1 MLVTT
6 GTNSFISLNIGT
18 IICVCISN
26 CYSLA
31 MVVSGDIYTQ
41 VATETSI
48 RCLSVG
54 GFLDIFVW
62 QFDSFPTE
70 KVKIVTINNER
81 KVVNLN
87 VIELT
92 LLLCY
97 VKCENHS
104 HG

>member
-1 MLVTT
+1 M
-6 GTNSFISLNIGT
+6 
-18 IICVCISN
+18 
-26 CYSLA
+26 
-31 MVVSGDIYTQ
+31 
-41 VATETSI
+41 
-48 RCLSVG
+48 
-54 GFLDIFVW
+54 LDIFVW

>member
-1 MLVTT
+1 
-6 GTNSFISLNIGT
+6 
-18 IICVCISN
+18 
-26 CYSLA
+26 
-31 MVVSGDIYTQ
+31 MVVSGDIYTH
-41 VATETSI
+41 VATETSII

-54 GFLDIFVW
+54 GFRSLTFLCGSLIV
-62 QFDSFPTE
+62 STE

-87 VIELT
+87 VTELT

-97 VKCENHS
+97 LKCENHS